1 MIYMETEKKEIFSEE
16 EIKSLAG
23 FFEALHRVHCR
34 LIGEGW
40 KMVEGEMMPPPDYKP
55 KNRI

>member
-23 FFEALHRVHCR
+23 FFEVLHRVHCR
-34 LIGEGW
+34 LINEGW
-40 KMVEGEMMPPPDYKP
+40 KMVNGEMIPPPDYIPRK
-55 KNRI
+55 K